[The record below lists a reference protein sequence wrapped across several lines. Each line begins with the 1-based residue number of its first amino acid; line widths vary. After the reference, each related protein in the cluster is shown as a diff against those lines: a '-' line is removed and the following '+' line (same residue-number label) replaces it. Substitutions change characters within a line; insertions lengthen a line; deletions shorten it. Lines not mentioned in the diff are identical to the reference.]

1 MSFPAYPDYR
11 DSGVSW
17 VGKVP
22 KHWDVPALKRRVAIV
37 GGSTPKSDVDDFWD
51 GDIPWVTPAD
61 LSRLADFYI
70 NDAIRCITAEGL
82 ASCGTTMV
90 PAGSVILSTRAPI
103 GSLGIAAVDLCTNQ
117 GCKALVP
124 SSADSKFLAY
134 LLSICSA
141 ELNVRGR
148 GSTFLELSG
157 DELGAFALPFPCL
170 NEQTAIAA
178 FLDRETAKIDAL
190 VAEQER
196 LIALLKEK
204 RQAVI
209 SHAVTKGLNP
219 HAPMKDSGIEWLGEI
234 PAHWE
239 VVGLTRLTTVIQTG
253 PFGSQLHAEDYV
265 EDQVPVINP
274 SNLRA
279 GLIVPDLKNT
289 VTEEMADT
297 LGQHRLSTGEIILA
311 RRGEMGR
318 CAVVSDDD
326 VGALCGT
333 GCLRISL
340 ESTAEPSFIATY
352 LATPFVVEKLK
363 LNSVGATM
371 DNLNASIVAKIPT
384 PRPPAAEQREI
395 MRKLHAASE
404 GFDTLTAEAQ
414 SAITL
419 LQERRAALI
428 SAAVTGKIDVRGLV
442 DAPAEMEAA

>member
-1 MSFPAYPDYR
+1 MSFPAYPKYK
-11 DSGVSW
+11 DSRVAW
-17 VGKVP
+17 LGKVP
-22 KHWDVPALKRRVAIV
+22 EHWELSRIGSRFTERRDKVSDTEFPPLSVTKHGIVPQLETAAKTDDNDNRKGVRAGDFVINSRSDRKGSSGLSSLDGSVSLINTVIRPDDTMHGAFVHHLLRSVAFQEEYYRYGKGIV
-37 GGSTPKSDVDDFWD
+37 
-51 GDIPWVTPAD
+51 AD
-61 LSRLADFYI
+61 LWSTNYGEMKAITLA
-70 NDAIRCITAEGL
+70 
-82 ASCGTTMV
+82 
-90 PAGSVILSTRAPI
+90 
-103 GSLGIAAVDLCTNQ
+103 
-117 GCKALVP
+117 VP
-124 SSADSKFLAY
+124 S
-134 LLSICSA
+134 I
-141 ELNVRGR
+141 
-148 GSTFLELSG
+148 
-157 DELGAFALPFPCL
+157 DEQA
-170 NEQTAIAA
+170 AIAA

-190 VAEQER
+190 VTEQER

-239 VVGLTRLTTVIQTG
+239 VVGLGRITNVIQTG

-265 EDQVPVINP
+265 EDQIPVINP

-289 VTEEMADT
+289 VTEEMAGT
-297 LGQHRLSTGEIILA
+297 LAQHRLSTGEIILA

-326 VGALCGT
+326 AGALCGT

-340 ESTAEPSFIATY
+340 DSTAEPSFIATY

-371 DNLNASIVAKIPT
+371 DNLNASIVAKIST
-384 PRPPAAEQREI
+384 PRPPAAEQRDI
-395 MRKLHAASE
+395 MRKLRAVSE
-404 GFDTLTAEAQ
+404 GFDALTAEAQ
-414 SAITL
+414 AAITL

-442 DAPAEMEAA
+442 DAPASTELETV